1 MSGFQTY
8 LDNAERK
15 TGTTPRQ
22 FLDLAHERGL
32 DRAKAAEVIAWLKTE
47 HGLGHGHAANLAQ
60 LITKGPEAM
69 AAKYG
74 EDGVLHL
81 DGIDRR

>member
-8 LDNAERK
+8 LDNAEK
-15 TGTTPRQ
+15 QTGITPRR
-22 FLDLAHERGL
+22 FLELAEERGL
-32 DRAKAAEVIAWLKTE
+32 LGSKSAEVIAWLKTE

-60 LITKGPEAM
+60 LITKGEEAT

-74 EDGVLHL
+74 DGGVLHL
-81 DGIDRR
+81 DGLDAR

>member
-15 TGTTPRQ
+15 AGLTPQQ
-22 FLDLAHERGL
+22 FLDLAAEKGL
-32 DRAKAAEVIAWLKTE
+32 TDGRAGEVIAWLKTE

-60 LITKGPEAM
+60 LVVKGREAIE
-69 AAKYG
+69 AKHG
-74 EDGVLHL
+74 ELHL
-81 DGIDRR
+81 DGLAARQDR

>member
-15 TGTTPRQ
+15 AGLTPQQ
-22 FLDLAHERGL
+22 FLDLAAEKGL
-32 DRAKAAEVIAWLKTE
+32 TDSRAGEVIAWLKTE

-60 LITKGPEAM
+60 LVVKGREAIE
-69 AAKYG
+69 AKHG
-74 EDGVLHL
+74 ELHL
-81 DGIDRR
+81 DGLAARQDR

>member
-8 LDNAERK
+8 LDNAERQ
-15 TGTTPRQ
+15 TGITPRQ
-22 FLDLAHERGL
+22 FLDLAQQRGL
-32 DRAKAAEVIAWLKTE
+32 EQAKAAEVIAWLKAE

-60 LITKGPEAM
+60 LITKGPEAT

-74 EDGVLHL
+74 EHGVLHL
-81 DGIDRR
+81 DGLDAR